1 MSAVLRLALL
11 VLLAGAAT
19 NWFITKQGNLA
30 VLGQRPALQGAGE
43 QSTETSTEVWPDQP
57 ARSLRLKPGP
67 NGHFYLDLL
76 VNGAR
81 VPFLVDTGASSVV
94 LTKEAARRARINP
107 NRLDYTHRAHTANGT
122 IRIAPVEVR
131 EMRVGQLRMGQVDAV
146 VNEAPMQMSL
156 LGMSFLSR
164 LRGYEVKDKEFYLYW

>member
-1 MSAVLRLALL
+1 MGAVLRLAIL
-11 VLLAGAAT
+11 VLIAGAAT
-19 NWFITKQGNLA
+19 NWFITRQSELA
-30 VLGQRPALQGAGE
+30 ELGQRPAMQGVGE
-43 QSTETSTEVWPDQP
+43 QSSATSAEAWPDQP
-57 ARSLRLKPGP
+57 ARSMRLKAGP
-67 NGHFYLDLL
+67 NGHFYLDLM

-107 NRLDYTHRAHTANGT
+107 NRLDYTQRAHTANGT
-122 IRIAPVEVR
+122 IRIAPVAVR

-156 LGMSFLSR
+156 LGMTFLSR
-164 LRGYEVKDKEFYLYW
+164 LRGYEAKGKEFFLYW

>member
-1 MSAVLRLALL
+1 MGAVLRLV
-11 VLLAGAAT
+11 VLILMAGAAT
-19 NWFITKQGNLA
+19 IWFITKRGDLA
-30 VLGQRPALQGAGE
+30 ELSQESARQSAAE
-43 QSTETSTEVWPDQP
+43 ASTEAWPDQP
-57 ARSLRLKPGP
+57 ARSMRLKAGP
-67 NGHFYLDLL
+67 LGQFYLDIL

-107 NRLDYTHRAHTANGT
+107 NRLDYTQRAHTANGT
-122 IRIAPVEVR
+122 IRIAPVRVR

-156 LGMSFLSR
+156 LGMTFLSR
-164 LRGYEVKDKEFYLYW
+164 LRGYEVKGKEFFLYW